1 MQEETSN
8 SFEVGVVSFEA
19 AGDRVLVHEDP
30 FVSGYECKEC
40 AGTGWLICASCDTN
54 GRSLLNSMIKCKVC
68 DGTRKDQCPTCLGK
82 GGLLIVP
89 EKSQRRP
96 TTGEIVSIGE
106 KVVSFHCGD
115 KVMYGSFAGHVVDID
130 STVLRILH
138 ESEILCRVSGHLAYR
153 MGDE

>member
-1 MQEETSN
+1 MQVTSN

-30 FVSGYECKEC
+30 FVSGYECKQC
-40 AGTGWLICASCDTN
+40 AGHGWLICADCEDGTS
-54 GRSLLNSMIKCKVC
+54 RLNSKIQCKTC
-68 DGTRKDQCPTCLGK
+68 NGTRKAPCRTCEGK

-153 MGDE
+153 MGDAE